1 MPDGPLVIFDLDGVI
16 YRGHELMPSS
26 VETVAQLRRYG
37 AAVRFFTNNSGISR
51 RGYVER
57 LTRLGIPTDEDDIMT
72 SAFATALY
80 LQRRGAAGHSVFVVG
95 EAGIR
100 HELERVGLRL
110 VDDPEEESA
119 DYVVAG
125 IDRNFSY
132 ATLKRAQYAILN
144 GAEFIATNGDA
155 TYPVADNRVEP
166 GAGCIVAAIQT
177 ATGVEPMLIGKP
189 QTWGVMS
196 LLEQTGASLD
206 QSWLVGDRLDTDIA
220 VGNAAGIRTVLV
232 LTGVSTRD
240 EARNC
245 PAAQRPHHVI
255 ETLAEL
261 TPLVFGQTG

>member
-1 MPDGPLVIFDLDGVI
+1 MPLVIFDLDGVI
-16 YRGHELMPSS
+16 YRGHELMPSA
-26 VETVAQLRRYG
+26 VETVSELRSRG

-57 LTRLGIPTDEDDIMT
+57 LTRLGIPTDENDFMT
-72 SAFATALY
+72 SAYATALY
-80 LQRRGAAGHSVFVVG
+80 LQRRGAAGRSVFVVG

-100 HELERVGLRL
+100 HELERVGLHL

-119 DYVVAG
+119 DFVVAG

-144 GAEFIATNGDA
+144 GAEFIATNADA

-166 GAGCIVAAIQT
+166 GAGCIVAAIRT
-177 ATGVEPMLIGKP
+177 ATGVEPRLIGKP
-189 QTWGVMS
+189 ETWGVLS
-196 LLEQTGASLD
+196 LMEQTGARPE

-220 VGNAAGIRTVLV
+220 VGNAAGIHTVLV

-240 EARNC
+240 DAIAC
-245 PAAQRPHHVI
+245 PADQRPGYI
-255 ETLAEL
+255 IDTLAEL
-261 TPLVFGQTG
+261 PGLVWDQAG